1 MKKSLIAISALLA
14 VALVATSAFSWSP
27 GRGCR
32 GGQGGWMNQGDGFDT
47 SAWNDLSQEKR
58 DELTALRQKFIDETY
73 ETRSAMMTKH
83 QEIRM
88 LMETSSPDRA
98 KLETL
103 SQEITGLRQQM
114 FSKGIDFQLEAKK
127 IAPELHLA
135 GKAGCGKGR
144 GGMGRCGMTRG
155 DWDCP
160 VQSSGSD
167 Q

>member
-32 GGQGGWMNQGDGFDT
+32 GGGMDQGGGFDT
-47 SAWNDLSQEKR
+47 TAWNDLSPEKR
-58 DELTALRQKFIDETY
+58 DQLTALRQKFIDETY
-73 ETRSAMMTKH
+73 ETRSAMMAKH

-88 LMETSSPDRA
+88 LMETSSPDRT
-98 KLETL
+98 KLKTL
-103 SQEITGLRQQM
+103 SQEITELRHQM
-114 FSKGIDFQLEAKK
+114 FSNGIDFQLEAKK

-135 GKAGCGKGR
+135 GKAGCGKER
-144 GGMGRCGMTRG
+144 GGMGRCGKTRG